1 MQYPPATL
9 HYLGVSHEPQP
20 GFAVDNGDGL
30 LTIDSWFAGA
40 LSIEIRFAPVQQDTT
55 DAQ

>member
-1 MQYPPATL
+1 MQYPSATL
-9 HYLGVSHEPQP
+9 HYLGVSPEPQP